1 MDGDAGAHPFALS
14 VQHATSP
21 PRRGGAPRRSHGGG
35 TAGGE
40 DRGPAAARATSAL
53 RPTVLAHSAHSIA
66 PDLAAPPGVAPQRVV
81 EPPAREALSPAL
93 DPVARSILGRLS
105 HSAARRPTGQALTLS
120 PSSAGT
126 STESL
131 AAFIADFYARSSS
144 ASGTALDQL
153 VDDSFVSFVWNALV
167 AEPDVRIGVL
177 SAIPGP
183 AAADPVHDAR
193 PDGTSPA
200 LDTDNGLPLPALDG
214 DGDGDADVK
223 PSSSAAKGKGKGKG
237 KRAKAER
244 KPAGPTHALRILDD
258 AERALGRDALQDLY
272 GDQLRIVASEETAR
286 VAITG
291 SHARVRPSLPSSGEV
306 RAPMHRD

>member
-1 MDGDAGAHPFALS
+1 MQVRTLS
-14 VQHATSP
+14 LSLCSTRPLPLDEAVHLD
-21 PRRGGAPRRSHGGG
+21 APRGGG

-40 DRGPAAARATSAL
+40 DRLPAAARATSAL
-53 RPTVLAHSAHSIA
+53 RPTALAHSAYSIA
-66 PDLAAPPGVAPQRVV
+66 PGLAAPPGLAPQRVV

-105 HSAARRPTGQALTLS
+105 HSTAHRPTGQALTLS
-120 PSSAGT
+120 APPAGT

-153 VDDSFVSFVWNALV
+153 VDDSFVSFVWDALV

-183 AAADPVHDAR
+183 AADPEHDAR
-193 PDGTSPA
+193 PDGISPA
-200 LDTDNGLPLPALDG
+200 LDVDG
-214 DGDGDADVK
+214 DGDGDGDVK
-223 PSSSAAKGKGKGKG
+223 PSSSPAKGKGKGKGKG
-237 KRAKAER
+237 KRAKADR

-291 SHARVRPSLPSSGEV
+291 SHARVRPSFPSSDEV